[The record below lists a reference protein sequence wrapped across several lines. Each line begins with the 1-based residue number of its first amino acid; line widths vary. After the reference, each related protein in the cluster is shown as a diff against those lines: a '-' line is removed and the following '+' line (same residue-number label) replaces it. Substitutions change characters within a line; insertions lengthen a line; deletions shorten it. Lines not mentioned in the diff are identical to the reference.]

1 MTISKAYG
9 LLEAEGV
16 VERIRGVGMK
26 VAHRKD
32 LEQSLA
38 ERLRLLGPTLEVLAT
53 QVAQLQIPKSE
64 AIKAI
69 RSLLEKES

>member
-1 MTISKAYG
+1 
-9 LLEAEGV
+9 
-16 VERIRGVGMK
+16 MK